1 MRVHHLALRTDDVE
15 RLAAFYEAVVGL
27 PVEARHPPRSIWLR
41 AGETLV
47 MVERR
52 AEGEPAIDG
61 RSKELLAFALHPNER
76 AAAASRLREAGV
88 SLEEESAFTLYF
100 RDPDGRRIALSHYPE
115 AASPPGADGA
125 DGPAN

>member
-15 RLAAFYEAVVGL
+15 KLAAFYEAVVGL
-27 PVEARHPPRSIWLR
+27 PVEARRLPRSIWLR

-52 AEGEPAIDG
+52 AEGEPAVDG
-61 RSKELLAFALHPNER
+61 RSKELFAFSLRPNER
-76 AAAASRLREAGV
+76 AAAVSRLHAAGV
-88 SLEEESAFTLYF
+88 SLEEESDFTLYF

-115 AASPPGADGA
+115 AALPRGLDEPPK
-125 DGPAN
+125 